1 MAIALILI
9 LLGFLLSL
17 IGGIWGLV
25 LAFQD
30 SVLWGV
36 LYLLVPFASLV
47 FVIKKWGNPAVKKS
61 FFLGLLG
68 VAIAIFGAFLGGR
81 MIPDTLIVAPDLT
94 GAIPVPNVTM
104 TPTDPTSTPIQPV
117 PAIPPPP
124 VAPTAAASPAVPAI
138 AAPVIPN
145 QSYDYRES
153 MLVGYAAFEQKDYQT
168 ALINFKRAA
177 QTRPGDS
184 YAVKAIQNTEAVLQQ
199 AK

>member
-30 SVLWGV
+30 SALWGV

-61 FFLGLLG
+61 FLLSLLG
-68 VAIAIFGAFLGGR
+68 AGLAVLGTVLGGR
-81 MIPDTLIVAPDLT
+81 MTPASISISPPDLT
-94 GAIPVPNVTM
+94 GSVQFPNEAAM
-104 TPTDPTSTPIQPV
+104 PTDVDSTPIQAAP
-117 PAIPPPP
+117 PIPPLPP
-124 VAPTAAASPAVPAI
+124 APPAATSTAPAAAS
-138 AAPVIPN
+138 PN
-145 QSYDYRES
+145 QSYDYRQS

-177 QTRPGDS
+177 QVRPGDS